1 MVELQT
7 AGGPALPAAT
17 GTQRLVYDGTLFQ
30 LYEIYLLNLVLNIVT
45 IGIFRFWAKTR
56 IRRYVWSHVSFQ
68 GDRLE
73 YTGTG
78 GELFKGFLI
87 VLGFVVAF
95 GVLQT
100 VLQFAA
106 GPDSPVAIVT
116 QLAFLVFV
124 IYLVLVAHYTAQNYR
139 LTRTLWRGVRGGM
152 TGSGWSYGIKALAL
166 SLLLPLSL
174 GLAQPWVSAKL
185 VNWRANASWFG
196 SEKLRLDLRA
206 GPLYAAFFISL
217 VVTIGLS
224 ALFVGAITGVAY
236 TAGWLDVQ
244 GLLDFVREQADGAG
258 SAPDDAQARIIVG
271 FIATAYLTIMV
282 GFGFAYLLGWAFY
295 VATFYRVTAGAAQF
309 ANLRFAS
316 LAGARA
322 LIGLWLGNALIY
334 IVTLGFGYPILIQ
347 RTLRFIAR
355 NLEIRGE
362 LDGAA
367 LSQSTLARPRFGEGL
382 LEAFDP
388 GMF

>member
-1 MVELQT
+1 MAELQV
-7 AGGPALPAAT
+7 AGGPAPPEAR
-17 GTQRLVYDGTLFQ
+17 TQRLVYDGTLFQ
-30 LYEIYLLNLVLNIVT
+30 LYKIYLLNLVLNIITV
-45 IGIFRFWAKTR
+45 GIFRFWAKTR

-87 VLGFVVAF
+87 VLGCVVGF
-95 GVLQT
+95 SILQT

-106 GPDSPVAIVT
+106 GPDSPIAIVT
-116 QLAFLVFV
+116 QFGFAFFV
-124 IYLVLVAHYTAQNYR
+124 VYLVLVAHYTAQNYR

-152 TGSGWSYGIKALAL
+152 TGSGWSYGIKALGL
-166 SLLLPLSL
+166 SLLLGLSL

-196 SEKLRLDLRA
+196 SERLRLDLRA
-206 GPLYAAFFISL
+206 GPLYAAFFISV
-217 VVTIGLS
+217 VVTIALS
-224 ALFVGAITGVAY
+224 ALFVGAITGIAY
-236 TAGWLDVQ
+236 TAGWLDLQ
-244 GLLDFVREQADGAG
+244 GFLEFVREHADGAG
-258 SAPDDAQARIIVG
+258 SAPNDPQARIILG
-271 FIATAYLTIMV
+271 FVVTAYLSMLV

-295 VATFYRVTAGAAQF
+295 VATFYRATAGAAQF

-316 LAGARA
+316 LAGTGA
-322 LIGLWLGNALIY
+322 LIGLWLGNAVIY

-347 RTLRFIAR
+347 RTLRFIVR
-355 NLEIRGE
+355 NLEIQGE

-367 LSQSTLARPRFGEGL
+367 LSQSTIARPRFGEGL

>member
-1 MVELQT
+1 MVALQE

-17 GTQRLVYDGTLFQ
+17 KTQRLVYDGTLFQ
-30 LYEIYLLNLVLNIVT
+30 LYEIYLLNLVLNVVT

-87 VLGFVVAF
+87 VLGFVVLF
-95 GVLQT
+95 GILQG

-106 GPDSPVAIVT
+106 GPTSAVVIAT
-116 QLAFLVFV
+116 QIGFV
-124 IYLVLVAHYTAQNYR
+124 IFVAYLALVAHYTAQNYR

-152 TGSGWSYGIKALAL
+152 TGSGWSYGIKALGL

-196 SEKLRLDLRA
+196 SERLQLDLRA
-206 GPLYAAFFISL
+206 GPLYAAFFIS
-217 VVTIGLS
+217 VVLTILLS
-224 ALFVGAITGVAY
+224 AIFVGAIIGIAY
-236 TAGWLDVQ
+236 ATDWLDID
-244 GLLDFVREQADGAG
+244 GFFAFIREQAEGAG
-258 SAPDDAQARIIVG
+258 SRPDEMQSRIILG
-271 FIATAYLTIMV
+271 FVVTAYLSILV

-295 VATFYRVTAGAAQF
+295 VAAFYRVTAGAAQF

-316 LAGARA
+316 LAGTGA
-322 LIGLWLGNALIY
+322 LIGLWLGNAVIY
-334 IVTLGFGYPILIQ
+334 IVTLGFGYPIVVQ
-347 RTLRFIAR
+347 RTLRFIVR

-362 LDGAA
+362 LEGAA
-367 LSQSTLARPRFGEGL
+367 LSQSTIARPRFGEGL